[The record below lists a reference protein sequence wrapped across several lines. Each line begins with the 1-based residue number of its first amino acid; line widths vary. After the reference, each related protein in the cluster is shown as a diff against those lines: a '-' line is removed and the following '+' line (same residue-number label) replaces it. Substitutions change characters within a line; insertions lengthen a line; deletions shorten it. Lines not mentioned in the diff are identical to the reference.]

1 MYFKN
6 NKGMDVSPLMRNKHT
21 YPNNQDGVAVM
32 GLVVVLL
39 VVLTIVGINSSKTS
53 TLELKMSTNSTEHQK
68 AKLAAESAIYHAWKK
83 VNDQLDFK
91 KYVSNCA
98 ESGVFDLRTNAEATT
113 CTQDNKTKSSKN
125 SGTWANI
132 TSSKDWEWENSD
144 TNESLPN
151 SLTVSSVPFLSSNEM
166 ENPMKIAK
174 APQFATGIHEPI
186 LLKGTENYY
195 CIPVSIIAAGTGS
208 SENSSVLIE
217 VKSIPRSG
225 CFRKMY

>member
-1 MYFKN
+1 MK
-6 NKGMDVSPLMRNKHT
+6 NKHI
-21 YPNNQDGVAVM
+21 YPSNQDGVAVM
-32 GLVVVLL
+32 GFVVVLL
-39 VVLTIVGINSSKTS
+39 VVLTMVGISSSKTS

-83 VNDQLDFK
+83 VNDDLDFK

-98 ESGVFDLRTNAEATT
+98 ESGVFDLRSNAEATT
-113 CTQDNKTKSSKN
+113 CTKNNKTKNSKN
-125 SGTWANI
+125 SGTWVNI
-132 TSSKDWEWENSD
+132 TSSKDWKWKNSD

-151 SLTVSSVPFLSSNEM
+151 SLTVTSAPFLSSSEM
-166 ENPMKIAK
+166 VNPMKISQ

-195 CIPVSIIAAGTGS
+195 CIPVSIIAAGAGS
-208 SENSSVLIE
+208 SDNSTVLIE